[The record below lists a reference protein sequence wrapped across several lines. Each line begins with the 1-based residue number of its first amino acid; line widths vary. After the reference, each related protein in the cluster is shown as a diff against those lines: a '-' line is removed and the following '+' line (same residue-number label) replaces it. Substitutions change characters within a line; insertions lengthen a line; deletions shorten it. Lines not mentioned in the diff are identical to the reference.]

1 MHILIGLVIGL
12 GVATILLITW
22 ARGSLFACVFLSLL
36 PAAYVLLACL
46 QQISGGNN
54 FYPGWVLACLGLIG
68 IIWLPR
74 YRLLRA
80 MRGPVYPVYRAPLAP
95 PLPPADPTLLK
106 ALVVPVIFLAAL
118 TLALTPFF
126 PH

>member
-12 GVATILLITW
+12 GVTTVLLIAW
-22 ARGSLFACVFLSLL
+22 ARGSLFASVFLSLL
-36 PAAYVLLACL
+36 PAAYVLIACL

-54 FYPGWVLACLGLIG
+54 FYPGWVLVCIGLIAVA
-68 IIWLPR
+68 WLPR

-80 MRGPVYPVYRAPLAP
+80 MRGPAYPVYRAPPAP
-95 PLPPADPTLLK
+95 PLPPANPAFLK
-106 ALVVPVIFLAAL
+106 ALAGPLLFLAIL
-118 TLALTPFF
+118 TLVLTPFF